1 MPTVELS
8 VQSVIDLAE
17 RNGGARSPVGGACA
31 HALPW
36 AVWAVHAGAKVDLG
50 WTGLGSAW
58 PYLLAG
64 VLTVACVIAGFVWLA
79 FFSERRGFDDRAN
92 PH

>member
-1 MPTVELS
+1 MRARTALYAGLFLLG
-8 VQSVIDLAE
+8 LA
-17 RNGGARSPVGGACA
+17 AFAA
-31 HALPW
+31 W